1 LIGSRDLAAITN
13 GILMKTTHYLV
24 IVLICLTYAA
34 AAQASSKN
42 VNNTAVIDVPKP
54 RIIALSPHIVEIL
67 FKIGAG
73 DQIIATTDY
82 ADYPLAAQ
90 KIPKIGSASR
100 IQLERVIELQP
111 DLIIAWR
118 SGNPSD
124 DLARIKQLGF
134 NVVYSQPDSF
144 EDLANEVR
152 LLGKLSGH
160 IEQADRV
167 ATKFLTDLDK
177 IKKQYGNKAP
187 LTGFYEVWSRPLTT
201 IAKGS
206 WPQQFLDICSIKNP
220 FHQAQAQYPQV
231 NIEQILQTN
240 IDVIIVPLST
250 KQANEDAYDWQK
262 WPILKAVKH
271 QQMIKLNADV
281 AHRMTTRSLH
291 ALTELCQQA
300 EKSRQYYQQVIGE

>member
-1 LIGSRDLAAITN
+1 
-13 GILMKTTHYLV
+13 MKIIRSLV
-24 IVLICLTYAA
+24 IVLMSFTYAA
-34 AAQASSKN
+34 GAQASSKN
-42 VNNTAVIDVPKP
+42 VNNTAVSDVPKP

-82 ADYPLAAQ
+82 ADYPLAAK

-152 LLGKLSGH
+152 SFGKLSGH
-160 IEQADRV
+160 TEQADRV

-220 FHQAQAQYPQV
+220 FYQAQAQYPQV

-262 WPILKAVKH
+262 WSILKAVKH

-300 EKSRQYYQQVIGE
+300 EKSRLYYQQVIGE